1 MGKNSENSGKVSFL
15 NSIKSKVMALVVVAM
30 VIAVLVSL
38 LIVVRGEKT
47 LMQDEISAYML
58 YMAEAETTLLD
69 KEAGDGEL
77 TTGQYDYNL
86 SNVSVSGVE
95 GSYAYVVSPDGIMKY
110 HPTAEKIGQPVE
122 NSVVAGLVER
132 IQNMEIPDPDC
143 VTYEYKGSTKFAS
156 YDITRNKCILVIS
169 ADYDKVMAPVNSARN
184 KAIIITAILLIVCTA
199 GAYIVA
205 LMIIKPIGKLTT
217 VITKTADFDFR
228 SAGTS
233 ALAKRKDEVGVMAK
247 AVKGMRDNLREMVE
261 NINDASGKITSNVN
275 DLRIVTNEVNNM
287 CTDNSATTE
296 ELAAGMQET
305 AAATE
310 SIYANIGFVQTGAK
324 DITRL
329 SENGDKLSDEVME
342 RANSL
347 RNKTIQATERTK
359 DTYESVKTRSNQA
372 IEGSKAVDKINELT
386 EVIMAI
392 SSQTSLL
399 ALNAS
404 IEAARA
410 GEAGRGFAVVATEI
424 GSLAQQTSKAVA
436 DINGIVGEVNSAVA
450 NMTACLEE
458 TGDFLEKTVLTD
470 YKEFADVSDRYNKDA
485 QMFKESMN
493 DVNASIGSL
502 TDTIEKIS
510 DAVSGINSTVAES
523 TVGVTDIA
531 SKTTDMVTNTS
542 RSADL
547 VDESLQCADLLKNI
561 VDQFT
566 MD

>member
-1 MGKNSENSGKVSFL
+1 MEKEKNKVSFL
-15 NSIKSKVMALVVVAM
+15 NSIKAKVMALVVVAM

-38 LIVVRGEKT
+38 LIVVRGEKQ

-58 YMAEAETTLLD
+58 YMAKAETEKLD
-69 KEAGDGEL
+69 LATGNVEV
-77 TTGQYDYNL
+77 TTGQYAYNL
-86 SNVSVSGVE
+86 EGVAVSGAE

-143 VTYEYKGSTKFAS
+143 VTYEYKGSLKFAS
-156 YDITRNKCILVIS
+156 YAITHNKCILVIS
-169 ADYDKVMAPVNSARN
+169 ADYDKVMAPVNAARN
-184 KAIIITAILLIVCTA
+184 KAIIVSVLLLIACTA
-199 GAYIVA
+199 GAYVVA
-205 LMIIKPIGKLTT
+205 LMIIKPIEKLTG
-217 VITKTADFDFR
+217 VIIKTSDFDFR

-233 ALAKRKDEVGVMAK
+233 ALAKRKDEVGLMAK
-247 AVKGMRDNLREMVE
+247 AVKGMRDNLRSMVE
-261 NINDASGKITSNVN
+261 SINIASGQITDNVN
-275 DLRIVTNEVNNM
+275 ELQSVTNDVNSM

-305 AAATE
+305 AATTE
-310 SIYANIGFVQTGAK
+310 SIYANIGYMQTGAK
-324 DITRL
+324 DIAKL

-342 RANSL
+342 RAGSL
-347 RNKTIQATERTK
+347 RDKTMQATKRTQ
-359 DTYESVKTRSNQA
+359 DTYESVKQRSDNA
-372 IEGSKAVDKINELT
+372 IEGSKAVGKINELT
-386 EVIMAI
+386 EAIMAI

-424 GSLAQQTSKAVA
+424 GSLAQQTSKAVT

-450 NMTACLEE
+450 NMTDCLEE

-470 YKEFADVSDRYNKDA
+470 YKEFAEVSEQYSNDA
-485 QMFKESMN
+485 KMFKESMN
-493 DVNASIGSL
+493 DVNVSINSL

-510 DAVSGINSTVAES
+510 DAISGINSTVGEA

-531 SKTTDMVTNTS
+531 SKTTDMVSSTS
-542 RSADL
+542 RSTDL
-547 VDESLQCADLLKNI
+547 VDESLNCADQLKSI